1 MVRVLRFGRLEMA
14 DAYGR
19 DSPSPQPEPMVG
31 GTGGGEVLDNMPH
44 DEEFSV
50 SEEESVNSLDSSG
63 EGLGATMERTER
75 PHAPTQD
82 LGATQRSEFSDGEL
96 GVSRPSSSS
105 SSSSSS
111 SDEGNVPAGGNF
123 GLQTGGLGATG
134 TLGATTG
141 ALGMTSGGGMGGGD
155 GGGGGGAGY
164 ESDGEKWTDE
174 QLYQPGKF
182 SGIDSSA
189 EVAELFQYIGRYKP
203 TDVELPSKLQCFIPD
218 MLPAVGDIDTFI
230 KVPGPTPTEHDELL
244 GLVKLDEPSGEQS
257 DPLVLQ
263 MQLRALSKVSGGPLT
278 VGKIEKAH
286 ENPHLVDA
294 WIKSV
299 EELHRHKPPPQIHY
313 SKSMPE
319 IEPLMQVWPRE
330 FEELL
335 DRRADMG
342 EPYLPAEI
350 PLSLEQYARA
360 VCNLVGI
367 PVYENVVESLHLLFT
382 LYLEFKEN
390 PNFQGP
396 AAALPEG
403 NDGGG
408 ADVFVHGD

>member
-1 MVRVLRFGRLEMA
+1 MT

-31 GTGGGEVLDNMPH
+31 GARGGDVLDNMPH

-50 SEEESVNSLDSSG
+50 SEEESVNSLDSTG
-63 EGLGATMERTER
+63 EGLGMTMEGTGR
-75 PHAPTQD
+75 PHAPAQD
-82 LGATQRSEFSDGEL
+82 LGATQRSEYSDGEPAL
-96 GVSRPSSSS
+96 SRPSSSGSSSS
-105 SSSSSS
+105 SSSSSGGS
-111 SDEGNVPAGGNF
+111 LGNSPRRDGGGNF
-123 GLQTGGLGATG
+123 GLQTGGLSGTTG
-134 TLGATTG
+134 GLGATTG
-141 ALGMTSGGGMGGGD
+141 ALGATSGGGMGGGD
-155 GGGGGGAGY
+155 GGGEVGY
-164 ESDGEKWTDE
+164 ESDGEKWTED
-174 QLYQPGKF
+174 QLYKPGKF
-182 SGIDSSA
+182 AGIESSA

-203 TDVELPSKLQCFIPD
+203 ADVEIPSKLQCFIPD

-278 VGKIEKAH
+278 VGKIERAH

-313 SKSMPE
+313 TKSMPD

-335 DRRADMG
+335 DRRAEMG
-342 EPYLPAEI
+342 GPYLPAEI

-396 AAALPEG
+396 AAAPPEG